1 MWPVI
6 DTKEFLK
13 KKKLE
18 NMQRLGKKTK
28 NKRLWKKYRKYVKKR
43 QIKKERFH
51 GKS

>member
-18 NMQRLGKKTK
+18 NMQSLGKKQKVKDYGK
-28 NKRLWKKYRKYVKKR
+28 NTENMS
-43 QIKKERFH
+43 KKE
-51 GKS
+51 K